1 LTLDTVNGRR
11 TRGVTIAMDDFGRG
25 HSSLSYQGTIRS
37 TGSSLSARS
46 SPTWRTRRTREPLS
60 ARSRNWRTASGWEQ
74 RGGIENA
81 RAAWLRETCGLHWR
95 AGLPVRQTST
105 RKDVR
110 ALLASQ
116 PSQPR
121 AAAAQTEPVADW

>member
-1 LTLDTVNGRR
+1 
-11 TRGVTIAMDDFGRG
+11 MDDFGTG

-46 SPTWRTRRTREPLS
+46 SRPGRQDELESHCPRDR
-60 ARSRNWRTASGWEQ
+60 GIGEQ
-74 RGGIENA
+74 PRDENDAEGIETEEQLDYVKRVGRTEGQGYLFGKPQPA
-81 RAAWLRETCGLHWR
+81 
-95 AGLPVRQTST
+95 
-105 RKDVR
+105 KDVR

-121 AAAAQTEPVADW
+121 AAAAQTEPVAD